1 MRVLLVEDDASLA
14 VLFRMFLGRM
24 GKGALE
30 ITHAFT
36 GEEALQRVSEIR
48 PDVVLLDIMLPGMD
62 GIEVC
67 RRLCAQSDLAGIKV
81 AMVTALDDE
90 GKRRAAREAGAM
102 GYWVKPISPKELV
115 DWIVALRAAGE
126 GADTISYANRP
137 AHF

>member
-14 VLFRMFLGRM
+14 VLFRMFLNRM

-36 GEEALQRVSEIR
+36 GEEALQRVNEIR

-67 RRLCAQSDLAGIKV
+67 RRLCAQPDLAGIKV
-81 AMVTALDDE
+81 VMVTALDSE
-90 GKRRAAREAGAM
+90 EKRRESLAAGAIE
-102 GYWVKPISPKELV
+102 YWVKPISPKELG
-115 DWIVALRAAGE
+115 DWLMTLGAAGE
-126 GADTISYANRP
+126 GR
-137 AHF
+137 